1 MIIVIKLFI
10 NRFSCSLKN
19 QLKIVFLFCFPRTSF
34 DCVNLFK
41 NKKWNDQIYS
51 NSFPLFI
58 IPRKISIIYVL
69 SLLYIWIK
77 DLLFH
82 KIVEFFIVVMK
93 TVFIQMELF

>member
-10 NRFSCSLKN
+10 NRFSCSLK
-19 QLKIVFLFCFPRTSF
+19 IVFLFCFPVFSSF

>member
-10 NRFSCSLKN
+10 NRFSCSLK
-19 QLKIVFLFCFPRTSF
+19 IVFLFCFPVF

>member
-1 MIIVIKLFI
+1 MIKFI
-10 NRFSCSLKN
+10 PIL
-19 QLKIVFLFCFPRTSF
+19 
-34 DCVNLFK
+34 
-41 NKKWNDQIYS
+41 Y
-51 NSFPLFI
+51 PLFI
-58 IPRKISIIYVL
+58 KIFFFFFRPRKISIIYVL